1 MRATSRDEND
11 LLSERLSTPLK
22 MNLPSET
29 TEIHTFSSAASSS
42 RTCDGAGVAD
52 AAICGSSI
60 AFVGMGWVAGARPGW
75 LSKGF
80 AAGAVPDG
88 VCRMF
93 ITDCNETLAEPLGF
107 ATLCS
112 RHSNTPD
119 EAASTATSEIVG
131 INQRVPVR

>member
-29 TEIHTFSSAASSS
+29 TEIQTLSSAASSS
-42 RTCDGAGVAD
+42 RTCDESGVAD
-52 AAICGSSI
+52 AAIRGSF
-60 AFVGMGWVAGARPGW
+60 AFAGPGW
-75 LSKGF
+75 TAAAGPGLLRRGF
-80 AAGAVPDG
+80 AAAAVPDG

-93 ITDCNETLAEPLGF
+93 SMDCNEAPGEPLGF
-107 ATLCS
+107 AALCS

-131 INQRVPVR
+131 INQRVP

>member
-42 RTCDGAGVAD
+42 RTCDESGAAD
-52 AAICGSSI
+52 AAIRGSSI
-60 AFVGMGWVAGARPGW
+60 AFVRPGW
-75 LSKGF
+75 AAGAGPGLLRRGF

-93 ITDCNETLAEPLGF
+93 SMYCNERPAEPLEF
-107 ATLCS
+107 AALCS

-119 EAASTATSEIVG
+119 EAASTATSEIV
-131 INQRVPVR
+131 